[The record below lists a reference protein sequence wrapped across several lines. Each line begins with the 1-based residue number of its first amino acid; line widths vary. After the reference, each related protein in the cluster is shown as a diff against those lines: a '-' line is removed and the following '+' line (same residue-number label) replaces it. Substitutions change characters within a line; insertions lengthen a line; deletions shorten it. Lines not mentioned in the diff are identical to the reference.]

1 MREYSQLIFMHDS
14 VTAPNLACMGP
25 AFSLWSQSEP
35 IHRLGH
41 GKFWNLGD
49 AEDMPDDSFEGRFA
63 GLLPPRSKEV

>member
-1 MREYSQLIFMHDS
+1 MTRLLRQTLLAW
-14 VTAPNLACMGP
+14 VTLFC
-25 AFSLWSQSEP
+25 LWSQSEP